1 MEKNLFGDSIISPKP
16 FLKWAGGKSQL
27 IDEIITIF
35 PEEIIQSKYIENYFE
50 PFLGGGALFFYLK
63 SYFKIKKSYINDINP
78 DLILTYRVIQKYP
91 KKLIIQLKEIKM
103 EYLEL
108 NGEDRKEFFFKV
120 RDDYNKK
127 GKNFDYLSVSDE
139 SIERAKQLIFL
150 NKTCFNGLYRVNA
163 NGEFNV
169 PMGKYKN
176 PAIFEEENI
185 KDVSK
190 ALKNTVICNG
200 SFEELGEFID
210 DNSLVYFD
218 PPYRPLTD
226 SASFTSYTKA
236 LFNDYNQI
244 QLAEFC
250 KLIDKKGSKFILS
263 NSDPKNANEEDNFFD
278 DLYECFTIKRVP
290 AKRMINSNG
299 NKRGSINELL
309 IKNF

>member
-27 IDEIITIF
+27 IDEIIAIF

-190 ALKNTVICNG
+190 ALKNTIICNG
-200 SFEELGEFID
+200 PFEELGEFIG

-226 SASFTSYTKA
+226 SASFTSYTKSR
-236 LFNDYNQI
+236 FNDDNQI

-250 KLIDKKGSKFILS
+250 RSIDKKCSKFILS
-263 NSDPKNANEEDNFFD
+263 NSDPKNANKEDNFFD
-278 DLYECFTIKRVP
+278 ELYEGFDIKRVQ
-290 AKRMINSNG
+290 AKRMINRDKT
-299 NKRGSINELL
+299 KRGSINELL

>member
-27 IDEIITIF
+27 IDEIIAIF

-78 DLILTYRVIQKYP
+78 DLILTYRVIQKCP

-190 ALKNTVICNG
+190 ALKNTIICNG
-200 SFEELGEFID
+200 PFEELGEFIG

-226 SASFTSYTKA
+226 SASFTSYTKSR
-236 LFNDYNQI
+236 FNDDNQI

-250 KLIDKKGSKFILS
+250 RSIDKKCSKFILS
-263 NSDPKNANEEDNFFD
+263 NSDPKNANKEDNFFD
-278 DLYECFTIKRVP
+278 ELYEGFDIKRVQ
-290 AKRMINSNG
+290 AKRMINRDKT
-299 NKRGSINELL
+299 KRGSINELL

>member
-27 IDEIITIF
+27 IDEIIAIF

-78 DLILTYRVIQKYP
+78 DLILTYRVIQKCP

-190 ALKNTVICNG
+190 ALKNTIICNG
-200 SFEELGEFID
+200 PFEELGEFIGN
-210 DNSLVYFD
+210 NSLVYFD

-226 SASFTSYTKA
+226 SASFTSYTKSR
-236 LFNDYNQI
+236 FNDDNQI

-250 KLIDKKGSKFILS
+250 RSIDKKCSKFILS
-263 NSDPKNANEEDNFFD
+263 NSDPKNANKEDNFFD
-278 DLYECFTIKRVP
+278 ELYEGFDIKRVQ
-290 AKRMINSNG
+290 AKRMINRDKT
-299 NKRGSINELL
+299 KRGSINELL

>member
-27 IDEIITIF
+27 IDEIIAIF

-78 DLILTYRVIQKYP
+78 DLILTYRVIQKCP

-185 KDVSK
+185 KNVSK

-226 SASFTSYTKA
+226 SASFTSYTKS

>member
-1 MEKNLFGDSIISPKP
+1 M
-16 FLKWAGGKSQL
+16 
-27 IDEIITIF
+27 
-35 PEEIIQSKYIENYFE
+35 
-50 PFLGGGALFFYLK
+50 
-63 SYFKIKKSYINDINP
+63 
-78 DLILTYRVIQKYP
+78 
-91 KKLIIQLKEIKM
+91 
-103 EYLEL
+103 
-108 NGEDRKEFFFKV
+108 
-120 RDDYNKK
+120 
-127 GKNFDYLSVSDE
+127 
-139 SIERAKQLIFL
+139 
-150 NKTCFNGLYRVNA
+150 NA